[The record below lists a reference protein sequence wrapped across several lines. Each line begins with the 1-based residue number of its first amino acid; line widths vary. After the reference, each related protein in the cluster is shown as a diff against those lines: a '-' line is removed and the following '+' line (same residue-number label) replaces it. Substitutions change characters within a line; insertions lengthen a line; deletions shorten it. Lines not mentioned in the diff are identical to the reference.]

1 MIRSSHER
9 WDGRGYPDAL
19 AGEDIPLG
27 AQIVFVCD
35 AYSAMTAERPY
46 AAARPEADALAEL
59 RRHRGTQFA
68 PAVVDAFLRAVAQEQ
83 VPAGLV

>member
-19 AGEDIPLG
+19 AGEEIPLG
-27 AQIVFVCD
+27 SQIVFVCD
-35 AYSAMTAERPY
+35 AYAAMTSERPY
-46 AAARPEADALAEL
+46 AARLSEPDALAEL
-59 RRHRGTQFA
+59 RRHRGTQFS
-68 PAVVDAFLRAVAQEQ
+68 PAVVDAFLRAVAQEH